1 MYKKQYMELKDLM
14 DQGGIALLG
23 KSRDLSQQRSIM
35 TKKAKAG
42 IQQVSSE
49 MDEDKRKMAEE
60 LAKRFEE
67 ANKAVKLGE
76 EEVAKLV
83 PTAEEEIVDMSP
95 SAEAPERQE
104 TTGELPKGANKLLQD
119 DAFMNQLAMMQ
130 NKYPGLTQQEIF
142 DVIQGESSFRL
153 GVVNSGGYKG
163 LFQIGK
169 EAAEEA
175 GIDYANLEKMSAADQ
190 LKAYDKYLQ
199 RWGYDGSYS
208 LGILQAAPG
217 FRNASADTVV
227 YTKKDNPKVFKLNP
241 SWFNEDGNA
250 TVASI
255 NSYYGY

>member
-1 MYKKQYMELKDLM
+1 MYKKQYMELRDLM

-23 KSRDLSQQRSIM
+23 KGRELSQQRSIM

-49 MDEDKRKMAEE
+49 MDEDKRKMAEA
-60 LAKRFEE
+60 LAQRFEE

-76 EEVAKLV
+76 EEVAKLMPAV
-83 PTAEEEIVDMSP
+83 EEEVVDMSP
-95 SAEAPERQE
+95 SAEAPERQQV
-104 TTGELPKGANKLLQD
+104 TGELPKGANKLLQD
-119 DAFMNQLAMMQ
+119 DAFMNQLALMQ

-163 LFQIGK
+163 LFQIG
-169 EAAEEA
+169 EAAAGDA
-175 GIDYANLEKMSAADQ
+175 GIDYDNLEKMSAADQ
-190 LKAYDKYLQ
+190 LKAYDKYLDF
-199 RWGYDGSYS
+199 WGYDGTYA
-208 LGILQAAPG
+208 LGILQAAPKY
-217 FRNASADTVV
+217 RNASPDTVV
-227 YTKKDNPKVFKLNP
+227 YTKKDNPKVFELNEK
-241 SWFNEDGNA
+241 WFDENGNA

>member
-1 MYKKQYMELKDLM
+1 MELRDLM

-23 KSRDLSQQRSIM
+23 RSRDLSQQRSIM

-60 LAKRFEE
+60 LTKRFEE

-119 DAFMNQLAMMQ
+119 DEFMNYLAKMQ
-130 NKYPGLTQQEIF
+130 DKYPKLTQQELF
-142 DVIQGESSFRL
+142 DMIKGESSFDTTAIK
-153 GVVNSGGYKG
+153 GSYKG
-163 LFQIGK
+163 LTQMGP
-169 EAAEEA
+169 EAAQDILDYT
-175 GIDYANLEKMSAADQ
+175 GYDIDYENFEKKSAVEQ
-190 LKAYDKYLQ
+190 LKAYDKLLE
-199 RWGYDGSYS
+199 RWGYDGTYS
-208 LGILQAAPG
+208 LGILQAAPSK
-217 FRNASADTVV
+217 RNASPDTII
-227 YTKKDNPKVFKLNP
+227 YKAGSAEAIANPKWLDAN
-241 SWFNEDGNA
+241 GNA

-255 NSYYGY
+255 NKYYGY

>member
-1 MYKKQYMELKDLM
+1 MELRDLM

-23 KSRDLSQQRSIM
+23 KGRELSQQRSIM

-76 EEVAKLV
+76 EEVAKLMPAAEV
-83 PTAEEEIVDMSP
+83 EEEVVDMSP

-119 DAFMNQLAMMQ
+119 DEFMNQLALMQ
-130 NKYPGLTQQEIF
+130 NKYPGLTQQELF

-163 LFQIGK
+163 LFQIG
-169 EAAEEA
+169 EAAAGDA

-190 LKAYDKYLQ
+190 LKAYEKYLDF
-199 RWGYDGSYS
+199 WGYDGTYA
-208 LGILQAAPG
+208 LGILQAAPKY
-217 FRNASADTVV
+217 RKASPDTVV
-227 YTKKDNPKVFKLNP
+227 YTKKDNPDVFEKNEK
-241 SWFNEDGNA
+241 WFDKNGNA

>member
-1 MYKKQYMELKDLM
+1 MELRDLM

-23 KSRDLSQQRSIM
+23 KGRELSQQRSIM
-35 TKKAKAG
+35 TKKAQAG
-42 IQQVSSE
+42 IQKVSSE
-49 MDEDKRKMAEE
+49 MDEDKRRMAEE

-76 EEVAKLV
+76 EEVAKLMPAV
-83 PTAEEEIVDMSP
+83 EEEVVDMSP
-95 SAEAPERQE
+95 CAEAPERQQV
-104 TTGELPKGANKLLQD
+104 TGELPSGADKLLQD

-169 EAAEEA
+169 KAAADA
-175 GIDYANLEKMSAADQ
+175 GIDYDNLEKMSAADQ
-190 LKAYDKYLQ
+190 LKAYDKYLDFC
-199 RWGYDGSYS
+199 GYDGTYA
-208 LGILQAAPG
+208 LGILQAAPSK
-217 FRNASADTVV
+217 RNASPDTVV
-227 YTKKDNPKVFKLNP
+227 YTKKDNPKVFELNEK
-241 SWFNEDGNA
+241 WFDENGNA